1 MKGETKESVI
11 TETLMPMVIVGDED
25 SEGEGDG
32 DGNSE
37 SDLTLFDGTLFDPMS
52 PTVESDPGLTQP
64 NRSN

>member
-1 MKGETKESVI
+1 
-11 TETLMPMVIVGDED
+11 MVIVGDED
-25 SEGEGDG
+25 SEDEGEGDG
-32 DGNSE
+32 DGDGE

>member
-1 MKGETKESVI
+1 MA
-11 TETLMPMVIVGDED
+11 MVLVGDED
-25 SEGEGDG
+25 SEDEGDG

-64 NRSN
+64 NRPN

>member
-1 MKGETKESVI
+1 
-11 TETLMPMVIVGDED
+11 MVIVGDED
-25 SEGEGDG
+25 SEGEGDGDG